1 VEDWASTS
9 DDHRTHLQFP
19 VNTAKTHS
27 PLFVKLYTSILC
39 NKPTKDLRT
48 RAAISKKRKI
58 VRKRPK
64 KRLVFD
70 ELDNIYRAKP
80 YVPKMLAP
88 SSAGQGGTEWS
99 ENLNQKLICKDC
111 REDPPNLVEEFSS
124 GDMVCGSCGLVLGD
138 RIVDTRSEWR
148 TFSNDD
154 QGNDDPSRVGDGAN
168 PLLNGSQLT
177 TTIAFGDGSARSR
190 DLLRAQGKSSSDK
203 ATKGLLAAYK
213 EIGAHCD
220 AVNIPKNVSDTAKH
234 LFKLVDDAKA
244 FKGKSQEAIIAGC
257 IFIACRQCGV
267 PRTFREI
274 YALTKVSK
282 KDIGRT
288 FKALEK
294 FFAQDSAGK
303 VAMSAAKG
311 KLCVSA
317 ITYYLIL
324 TVYLKVSAIKTNTKL
339 QPLQTR
345 KTSVSA
351 TAVSSVST
359 SKRSSKSRKVLLR
372 RCPPSV
378 ISPVDLPCPLQ
389 LLASTWP
396 RTFLASRRPRKKFQE
411 LLASV
416 MALFEL
422 RTNTCIRNVR
432 DSLSLSGS
440 LMARARWK
448 IFQSAEWVIP

>member
-1 VEDWASTS
+1 MIPQGNPADKGVEW
-9 DDHRTHLQFP
+9 Q
-19 VNTAKTHS
+19 
-27 PLFVKLYTSILC
+27 
-39 NKPTKDLRT
+39 
-48 RAAISKKRKI
+48 
-58 VRKRPK
+58 
-64 KRLVFD
+64 
-70 ELDNIYRAKP
+70 
-80 YVPKMLAP
+80 
-88 SSAGQGGTEWS
+88 
-99 ENLNQKLICKDC
+99 ENLNMTLMCKDC
-111 REDPPNLVEEFSS
+111 KENPPNLVEEFSS

-168 PLLNGSQLT
+168 PLLNGSQLQ
-177 TTIAFGDGSARSR
+177 TTIAFGDGNARSR
-190 DLLRAQGKSSSDK
+190 DLLRAQGKSANDK

-303 VAMSAAKG
+303 AAMANAAGGNVQPTDAYHTTTSTNAKDLCLRYCSQLGLKSQQFVKVSQGLADKMSTVGDLAGRSPLSVAAACIYMASYLLGKG
-311 KLCVSA
+311 KSPREISQVAGVSDGTIRTA
-317 ITYYLIL
+317 YKYLYQERDRLIEPEWIADGKGKMDNL
-324 TVYLKVSAIKTNTKL
+324 
-339 QPLQTR
+339 
-345 KTSVSA
+345 
-351 TAVSSVST
+351 
-359 SKRSSKSRKVLLR
+359 
-372 RCPPSV
+372 
-378 ISPVDLPCPLQ
+378 PV
-389 LLASTWP
+389 
-396 RTFLASRRPRKKFQE
+396 
-411 LLASV
+411 
-416 MALFEL
+416 
-422 RTNTCIRNVR
+422 
-432 DSLSLSGS
+432 G
-440 LMARARWK
+440 
-448 IFQSAEWVIP
+448 

>member
-1 VEDWASTS
+1 VNQRSST
-9 DDHRTHLQFP
+9 DGHHAFRVVLN
-19 VNTAKTHS
+19 NTAKTHS
-27 PLFVKLYTSILC
+27 PLFVKLTTNLLLD
-39 NKPTKDLRT
+39 KPSRDPRT
-48 RAAISKKRKI
+48 RAVVSRKRKQI
-58 VRKRPK
+58 RRKK
-64 KRLVFD
+64 SKRLVFN
-70 ELDNIYRAKP
+70 ELDNIYRPKP
-80 YVPKMLAP
+80 YESKMIAP
-88 SSAGQGGTEWS
+88 SSAIEKGGTEWS
-99 ENLNQKLICKDC
+99 ENLNMTLICKDC
-111 REDPPNLVEEFSS
+111 KEDPPNLVEEFAS

-168 PLLNGSQLT
+168 PLLNGSQLQ

-190 DLLRAQGKSSSDK
+190 DLLRAQGKSSTDK

-220 AVNIPKNVSDTAKH
+220 AVNISKNVSDTAKH

-303 VAMSAAKG
+303 SAIASATGGMLPSVDTYQTTQSTNAKDLCLRYCSQLGLNRQQFVKVSQGLAEKMSTFGDLAGRSPLSVAAACIYMASYLLGKPKTPKEISQVAGVSDGTIRTAYKYLYQERERLIEPEWLGEGKG
-311 KLCVSA
+311 KMENL
-317 ITYYLIL
+317 
-324 TVYLKVSAIKTNTKL
+324 
-339 QPLQTR
+339 
-345 KTSVSA
+345 
-351 TAVSSVST
+351 
-359 SKRSSKSRKVLLR
+359 
-372 RCPPSV
+372 
-378 ISPVDLPCPLQ
+378 PV
-389 LLASTWP
+389 
-396 RTFLASRRPRKKFQE
+396 
-411 LLASV
+411 
-416 MALFEL
+416 
-422 RTNTCIRNVR
+422 
-432 DSLSLSGS
+432 G
-440 LMARARWK
+440 
-448 IFQSAEWVIP
+448 

>member
-1 VEDWASTS
+1 MM
-9 DDHRTHLQFP
+9 
-19 VNTAKTHS
+19 
-27 PLFVKLYTSILC
+27 
-39 NKPTKDLRT
+39 
-48 RAAISKKRKI
+48 AAQVAPGLSLDQGSK
-58 VRKRPK
+58 
-64 KRLVFD
+64 
-70 ELDNIYRAKP
+70 
-80 YVPKMLAP
+80 
-88 SSAGQGGTEWS
+88 EWQ
-99 ENLNQKLICKDC
+99 ENLNMTVMCKDC
-111 REDPPNLVEEFSS
+111 KEFPPNLVEEFSS
-124 GDMVCGSCGLVLGD
+124 GDMVCASCGLVLGD

-311 KLCVSA
+311 IGNQDQYQTTTSTNAKDLCLRYCSQLGLNLQAFV
-317 ITYYLIL
+317 
-324 TVYLKVSAIKTNTKL
+324 KVSQGLAEKMSTVGDLAGRSPLSVAAACIYMASYLLGKPKTPKEI
-339 QPLQTR
+339 
-345 KTSVSA
+345 SGVAGVSDGTIR
-351 TAVSSVST
+351 TAY
-359 SKRSSKSRKVLLR
+359 KYLYQERERLIEPEWIANGKGKMENL
-372 RCPPSV
+372 
-378 ISPVDLPCPLQ
+378 PV
-389 LLASTWP
+389 
-396 RTFLASRRPRKKFQE
+396 
-411 LLASV
+411 
-416 MALFEL
+416 
-422 RTNTCIRNVR
+422 
-432 DSLSLSGS
+432 G
-440 LMARARWK
+440 
-448 IFQSAEWVIP
+448 